1 MLEDGLISKKLAF
14 FSFFFLRF
22 STSDFKFNGHIAERY
37 DIVRSDDLK
46 DKIILV
52 KTSHGGRLSGFVE
65 NLSMFVPAGRGS
77 LV

>member
-1 MLEDGLISKKLAF
+1 MLEDGLISKKLF
-14 FSFFFLRF
+14 FFLFFLRF

-46 DKIILV
+46 DNKIILV